1 MVNATQCV
9 HDLVDALDRVAI
21 PFMVVGSF
29 SSNVYGIPRSTRDAD
44 FVVQLGSHTLQS
56 LMSALGGPYRLDPQ
70 VAFES
75 VTGTTKHVIRHMQT
89 QFEIELFELSN
100 DPHDRQRFGR
110 RVKGDIEGKLVY
122 LPSPEDVVITKLRW
136 FKRINR
142 SKDIEDV
149 RNVLDVQGASLDIPY
164 VRTWT
169 DIHGTTAIL
178 DRLLGGDATK

>member
-1 MVNATQCV
+1 M
-9 HDLVDALDRVAI
+9 
-21 PFMVVGSF
+21 
-29 SSNVYGIPRSTRDAD
+29 
-44 FVVQLGSHTLQS
+44 
-56 LMSALGGPYRLDPQ
+56 
-70 VAFES
+70 
-75 VTGTTKHVIRHMQT
+75 TGTTKHVIRHMQT